1 MAERSTDIN
10 HASLTGEKVRLR
22 ALRDDDLPDLCRWWS
37 DPAQAV
43 YQTTHAPTPRPS
55 ADLIEMFRGWSKN
68 DGSRWGFSVE
78 AKGDAAFV
86 GHVTLFGANI
96 KDRCAEFAIIIGT
109 EHQDRGY
116 GTDATRLM
124 VSYGFAELGLHR
136 IELGVFGFNE
146 RAIAAYARAGFVE
159 EGRRRA
165 AVYRSGVWHDDVYM
179 GLLRHEWERLR

>member
-1 MAERSTDIN
+1 MVEVAARIN
-10 HASLTGEKVRLR
+10 RAPLTGERVRLR
-22 ALRDDDLPDLCRWWS
+22 ALHDDDLPDLCRWWS

-43 YQTTHAPTPRPS
+43 YQTTSAPAPRPT
-55 ADLIEMFRGWSKN
+55 ADLVEMFRGWSKN

-78 AKGDAAFV
+78 ANEDGAFV
-86 GHVTLFGANI
+86 GHVTLFGATI

-124 VSYGFAELGLHR
+124 ISYGFAELGLHR

-146 RAIAAYARAGFVE
+146 RAIAAYKKAGFVE
-159 EGRRRA
+159 EGRRRS
-165 AVYRSGVWHDDVYM
+165 AVYRNGAWHDDVYM
-179 GLLRHEWERLR
+179 GLLREEWEQLP